1 MCSFST
7 GEHLDAPACT
17 PPCPLAVRVL
27 TNILLRFFWQG
38 LLQPSYEVENRQV
51 CNDLQ
56 GGPVNGYPLHAP

>member
-1 MCSFST
+1 M
-7 GEHLDAPACT
+7 
-17 PPCPLAVRVL
+17 RVL

-38 LLQPSYEVENRQV
+38 LLQPSYDVENHQV